1 MLVAHQSALIVLSKH
16 SIMLRLK
23 QTMLLAVLAIALNAG
38 AQTKEIYTH
47 PKFDSIAH
55 NHTLLAILPFDVL
68 INLRPKEK
76 EKLKPGELE
85 QIQKKEG
92 EAVQSAVQ
100 TYFLRKKEK
109 ENFKVNFQDISKTN
123 TLLLKNG
130 WTTDSLRAKTKE
142 EICALLGVD
151 GLISGTLNTDKPMSD
166 GASVALG
173 VAFGFWG
180 PTNSGKCTI
189 NVHEANEGELL
200 WKYEKT
206 LSRSLGSDINTIINT
221 MMRKASKK
229 FPYEDIR

>member
-1 MLVAHQSALIVLSKH
+1 
-16 SIMLRLK
+16 MLRVK
-23 QTMLLAVLAIALNAG
+23 KIILLVLLAIAFNAG

-55 NHTLLAILPFDVL
+55 NHTQLAILPFDVL

-92 EAVQSAVQ
+92 EAVQSAIQ
-100 TYFLRKKEK
+100 TYFLKKKEK
-109 ENFKVNFQDISKTN
+109 EDFKVNFQDISKTN
-123 TLLLKNG
+123 ALLLKNG
-130 WTTDSLRAKTKE
+130 WTIDSLRAKTKE
-142 EICALLGVD
+142 EVCTLLGVD
-151 GLISGTLNTDKPMSD
+151 GLISGTLNTDKPMSE
-166 GASVALG
+166 GTSIALG

-189 NVHEANEGELL
+189 NVHEAKEGELL

-229 FPYEDIR
+229 FPYEDIK